1 MSTPT
6 RILMTGSRDWTDRE
20 LIEQGLR
27 AAAALAMVP
36 AGSTDVVLV
45 HGAARGADA
54 LAADVAGQLGWAT
67 EAHPADWNTHGRSAG
82 HRRNHEMITAGA
94 QIVVGFPIGRM
105 DEGASRGTWGCLA
118 AATTADLPTMVVWK
132 DRLFPSGQHSARL
145 LAQAVDPFGHTPDL
159 IGHQASVALRDIHPL
174 PF

>member
-6 RILMTGSRDWTDRE
+6 RILMTGSRDWTDRK

-67 EAHPADWNTHGRSAG
+67 
-82 HRRNHEMITAGA
+82 
-94 QIVVGFPIGRM
+94 
-105 DEGASRGTWGCLA
+105 
-118 AATTADLPTMVVWK
+118 
-132 DRLFPSGQHSARL
+132 
-145 LAQAVDPFGHTPDL
+145 
-159 IGHQASVALRDIHPL
+159 
-174 PF
+174 